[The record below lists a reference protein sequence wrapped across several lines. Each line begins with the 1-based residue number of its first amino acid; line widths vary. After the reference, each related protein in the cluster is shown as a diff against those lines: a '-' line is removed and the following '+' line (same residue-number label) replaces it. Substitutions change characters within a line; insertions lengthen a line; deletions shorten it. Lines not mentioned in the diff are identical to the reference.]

1 MKGKILVYDRSLG
14 YGIYFEK
21 TLNKEFEIKSTGKNI
36 FQKKI
41 DLFYFD
47 NIIFIIN
54 EMEDVQMF
62 MKIYSANKGINLFLG
77 ITQNRF
83 KEHFLEINDI
93 HFIDLELSKTDIVK
107 FINKKIKLHHLI

>member
-1 MKGKILVYDRSLG
+1 MKEKILIYDRSLG

-21 TLNKEFEIKSTGKNI
+21 VFKKEYEINLIGKNI
-36 FQKKI
+36 FLKKI

-54 EMEDVQMF
+54 EPEDIHMF

-77 ITQNRF
+77 ITQ
-83 KEHFLEINDI
+83 KKYKDHFQNLSDIN
-93 HFIDLELSKTDIVK
+93 FINLELSKTDIVK
-107 FINKKIKLHHLI
+107 FINKKIKSHNLI